1 MNFKNLLK
9 SSIFDGSE
17 DGRPFEF
24 TLPDSRH
31 QYDLEA
37 PFSLIDNLICKNSH
51 TKLSRE
57 GVFALHNRLL
67 VFYEVI
73 LQIFNVPLQKNRM
86 KPHKLPNQFWT
97 SLMPD

>member
-31 QYDLEA
+31 QDDLEN
-37 PFSLIDNLICKNSH
+37 PLKLIDNLICKNYH
-51 TKLSRE
+51 TKHSRE

-67 VFYEVI
+67 AFYEVTD
-73 LQIFNVPLQKNRM
+73 LNFSCLLQKIG
-86 KPHKLPNQFWT
+86 
-97 SLMPD
+97 